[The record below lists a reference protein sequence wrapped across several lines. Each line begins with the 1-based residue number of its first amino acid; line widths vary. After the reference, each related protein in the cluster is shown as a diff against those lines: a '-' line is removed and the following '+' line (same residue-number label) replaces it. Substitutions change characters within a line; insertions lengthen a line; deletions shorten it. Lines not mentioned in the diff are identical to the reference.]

1 MKEHV
6 EKIKIKRREVTGENK
21 LLKKKKKQEEN
32 KKPEKEMWNRLNGLN
47 QEFKDIKE
55 HKKKSLKMSKT
66 ILKM

>member
-6 EKIKIKRREVTGENK
+6 EKRKIKRREVTGENK

-55 HKKKSLKMSKT
+55 HNL
-66 ILKM
+66 